1 MRLTKTPAL
10 QRLHRTPPM
19 PCPYLP
25 GRIEQQVFGKL
36 AGPATQANFEA
47 LSRAGFRRS
56 HRVAYRPACPGCS
69 ACVPVRV
76 LAREFAPGRSLRRIA
91 KANAGLEATESPPRA
106 TVEQYRLFAG
116 YLRSRHGDS
125 EMAGMS
131 FEDYRSMLEDTAV
144 DTRVIEFHEPAGT
157 LVGVMLA
164 DWLSD
169 GPSAVY
175 SFFDP
180 DSARRGLGN
189 YMVLWLIERARRLR
203 LPHVYLGYWI
213 ADSPKMS
220 YKTRFRPIEALGAEG
235 WRRLPAWNR
244 TDR

>member
-1 MRLTKTPAL
+1 MR
-10 QRLHRTPPM
+10 
-19 PCPYLP
+19 CPYLP
-25 GRIEQQVFGKL
+25 GRTEQQVFGKL
-36 AGPATQANFEA
+36 SGPMAQANFEA

-76 LAREFAPGRSLRRIA
+76 VARDFAPGRSLRRIG
-91 KANAGLEATESPPRA
+91 KANADLEATELRPVA
-106 TVEQYRLFAG
+106 TAAQHRVFAH

-131 FEDYRSMLEDTAV
+131 FEDYRAMVEETAV
-144 DTRVIEFHEPAGT
+144 DTRLFEFHEPAGK

-164 DWLSD
+164 DWLAD

-175 SFFDP
+175 SFYDP
-180 DSARRGLGN
+180 ESARRGLGN
-189 YMVLWLIERARRLR
+189 FMVVWLIERARRMR

-213 ADSPKMS
+213 AESPKMS
-220 YKTRFRPIEALGAEG
+220 YKTRFRPIEALGPEG
-235 WRRLPAWNR
+235 WRLLPVTN
-244 TDR
+244 DNG

>member
-1 MRLTKTPAL
+1 MPVAKAPLL

-19 PCPYLP
+19 RCPYLP
-25 GRIEQQVFGKL
+25 GRTEQQVFGKL
-36 AGPATQANFEA
+36 SGPMAQANFEE

-76 LAREFAPGRSLRRIA
+76 VAQEFAPGRSLRRIR
-91 KANAGLEATESPPRA
+91 KANADLEAVESRPLA
-106 TVEQYRLFAG
+106 TAAQHRVFAH
-116 YLRSRHGDS
+116 YLASRHGDS

-131 FEDYRSMLEDTAV
+131 FEDYRAMVEETVV
-144 DTRVIEFHEPAGT
+144 DTRLFEFHEPAGK

-164 DWLSD
+164 DWLAD

-175 SFFDP
+175 SFYDTE
-180 DSARRGLGN
+180 SARRGLGN
-189 YMVLWLIERARRLR
+189 FMLLWLIERARRLR

-213 ADSPKMS
+213 AESPKMS
-220 YKTRFRPIEALGAEG
+220 YKTRFRPIEALGPQG
-235 WRRLPAWNR
+235 WRRLPVADDNG
-244 TDR
+244 